1 MITFLV
7 RRVFIMIPTV
17 VLISVISF
25 LVIDLPPGDLASSYV
40 ARLEHPRRSSGTRPR
55 T

>member
-1 MITFLV
+1 MITFMV

-17 VLISVISF
+17 ALISVVSF

-40 ARLEHPRRSSGTRPR
+40 ARL
-55 T
+55 